1 MLASL
6 FSKDKIFL
14 HYFKL
19 DFTILIDLLTL
30 KKYNILGGVIGL
42 MLELKIQDGEQIIS
56 LHQLFSLSNLKF
68 LINLW
73 EVTTVQSHLNSK
85 YDTILRIN
93 QIRDQSYS
101 TIFLSN
107 VLSRVVSPYYFAL
120 KLSNNIFM
128 GMFLFCIIIFQF
140 SDVFKK
146 VLLPFLKLG
155 RLTLF

>member
-6 FSKDKIFL
+6 FSKDKIFV

-30 KKYNILGGVIGL
+30 TKYNILGGVIGI
-42 MLELKIQDGEQIIS
+42 MLELKIQDGEQTIF
-56 LHQLFSLSNLKF
+56 LHQLSSLNNLKF
-68 LINLW
+68 LIILW

-85 YDTILRIN
+85 YDAILRIN
-93 QIRDQSYS
+93 QIKDQSYS
-101 TIFLSN
+101 EIFLSN
-107 VLSRVVSPYYFAL
+107 VLSWVVSPYSFTL
-120 KLSNNIFM
+120 KLSNIILM

-155 RLTLF
+155 LETLF